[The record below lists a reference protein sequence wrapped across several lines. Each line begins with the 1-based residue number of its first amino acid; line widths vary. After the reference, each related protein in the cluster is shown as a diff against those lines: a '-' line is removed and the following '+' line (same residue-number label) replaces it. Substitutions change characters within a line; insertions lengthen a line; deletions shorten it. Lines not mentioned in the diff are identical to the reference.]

1 MEIGERIKARREELG
16 MSQDELARMVG
27 YKWRSSINKIE
38 LGGQRLPQK
47 KIVEIARALRVT
59 PSYLMGWE
67 DDVYIDEEGNPALT
81 AELTA
86 IQEELIEKIIM
97 LTPTYQAMLLDLVEM
112 ITVMDSTSLKLLVKI
127 AGNMIE
133 EDGDNK

>member
-67 DDVYIDEEGNPALT
+67 DNVYIDDNGETQLV

-86 IQEELIEKIIM
+86 VQEELMEKVFM
-97 LTPTYQAMLLDLVEM
+97 LSPTYQTILLDLVAKIEL
-112 ITVMDSTSLKLLVKI
+112 MDSYNLKLLVKI

-133 EDGDNK
+133 ND

>member
-67 DDVYIDEEGNPALT
+67 DNMYIDDEGNPALA

-86 IQEELIEKIIM
+86 IQEELVEKIFM
-97 LTPTYQAMLLDLVEM
+97 LVPTYQTMLLDL
-112 ITVMDSTSLKLLVKI
+112 IDKISVMDSASLKLLVKI
-127 AGNMIE
+127 AGNMVE
-133 EDGDNK
+133 EDGEKK

>member
-67 DDVYIDEEGNPALT
+67 DNMYIDDDGNPALV

-86 IQEELIEKIIM
+86 IQEELVEKIFM
-97 LTPTYQAMLLDLVEM
+97 LTPTYQSMLLELVDM
-112 ITVMDSTSLKLLVKI
+112 IAVIDSTNLKLLIKI

-133 EDGDNK
+133 EDGEAK

>member
-1 MEIGERIKARREELG
+1 MVVGSKIRARREELG

-67 DDVYIDEEGNPALT
+67 DNVYIDDSGEPHLL

-86 IQEELIEKIIM
+86 IQEELVEKAM
-97 LTPTYQAMLLDLVEM
+97 LLTPTYQTALLELISKIE
-112 ITVMDSTSLKLLVKI
+112 IMDSDNLKLLVKI
-127 AGNMIE
+127 ADNMV
-133 EDGDNK
+133 EDK

>member
-16 MSQDELARMVG
+16 MTQDELAKKAG
-27 YKWRSSINKIE
+27 YKYRSSINKIE

-67 DDVYIDEEGNPALT
+67 DNVYINEDGEPALI

-86 IQEELIEKIIM
+86 IQEELVEKVM
-97 LTPTYQAMLLDLVEM
+97 LLTPTHQSLLLDLLEK
-112 ITVMDSTSLKLLVKI
+112 IEIMDTTTLTTLTRI
-127 AGNMIE
+127 ADTLIPDEGR
-133 EDGDNK
+133 

>member
-67 DDVYIDEEGNPALT
+67 DNVYIDDNGETQLV

-86 IQEELIEKIIM
+86 VQEELMEKVFM
-97 LTPTYQAMLLDLVEM
+97 LSPTYQTILLDLVAKIEL
-112 ITVMDSTSLKLLVKI
+112 MDSDNLKLLVKI

-133 EDGDNK
+133 ND

>member
-67 DDVYIDEEGNPALT
+67 DNMYIDDEGNPALA

-86 IQEELIEKIIM
+86 IQEELVEKVFM
-97 LTPTYQAMLLDLVEM
+97 LVPTYQTMLLDL
-112 ITVMDSTSLKLLVKI
+112 IDKISVMDSASLKLLVKI
-127 AGNMIE
+127 AGNMVE
-133 EDGDNK
+133 EDGEKK

>member
-67 DDVYIDEEGNPALT
+67 DNTYIDDDGNPALV

-86 IQEELIEKIIM
+86 IQEELVEKIFM
-97 LTPTYQAMLLDLVEM
+97 LTPTYQSMLLELVDM
-112 ITVMDSTSLKLLVKI
+112 ITVIDSTNLKLLIKI

-133 EDGDNK
+133 EDGEAK